1 MQILRDGHAATGDI
15 TLDGDIRDLE
25 IVILPGGGVQL
36 FAATG
41 AQGGLT
47 SWRIDGAGLPVETD
61 RAYFPGWISQAV
73 DGLASWL
80 TVGGANQ
87 IVIGGEAGTDLLCY
101 ALDAN
106 GQIIT
111 LETANGLRAGTDR
124 VTASADVSI
133 GGSDFVY
140 LADQGTGELSGY
152 STNAAGDLVAVGASA
167 QIDVGPSVELE
178 TVHLGNQAYLLV
190 ADDSSQGVTSY
201 RIDAT
206 SGSLTRSDQEGA
218 ATGVGIATPTA
229 MEVVHAFGQN
239 FVLVGAAGSSS
250 LSVMRLAADGT
261 LEPTDHL
268 IDGLATRF
276 DGVTALGV
284 AQDGNRVFVVAG
296 GADDGLS
303 LFTLLPDGQLLHL
316 DTLAH
321 SSGAGLINITD
332 ITATVIG
339 DEMRIYV
346 TSGTDQ
352 GISQFSLDLSAV
364 TALQSGTGLLN
375 GGAGD
380 DLLRAAGGNTTLSG
394 GAGDDILI
402 AEHAGVALQGGAG
415 QDRFVLSATQGV
427 YQLLDFRPGED
438 VLDLSDFPML
448 RSVGQLGFAATA
460 NGARLSFGDTTINVT
475 AANGAS
481 LTLSEL
487 FGAGPGFS
495 WADRVPLSPTTVP
508 PSPPPPSPPPTGGG
522 VISGTAGDDSIIGT
536 ATDDVISGGIGADT
550 LAGAEG
556 DDQLWGG
563 DGFDLLR
570 GDLGGDL
577 LGGGNGDDMLI
588 GGDGND
594 MLGGGAGND
603 TLWGGLGGDTLQGGT
618 GNDILGGGIG
628 RDVISGGIGADS
640 LGGAGGH
647 DQIWGG
653 ADADLLQGGL
663 GNDTLGA
670 GDGNDTITSGV
681 GHDVLGA
688 GAGHDV
694 IWSGTGNDT
703 ASGGD
708 GNDVIGGGDGDDVLA
723 SGFGNDEI
731 GGGAGNDTLS
741 GGGGRDML
749 WGGPGHDS
757 IAGGTG
763 TDLLAGGA
771 GDDRLSGGNG
781 HDTLAGG
788 AGADT
793 FIFNALAGDD
803 RITDFEQGIDHIRI
817 NTPGLSFAGLDMLQT
832 PDGALIDLP
841 EGGSILIVG
850 LSSSALTADDFLFA

>member
-1 MQILRDGHAATGDI
+1 MQFFRDGHVATGDI

-61 RAYFPGWISQAV
+61 RAYFPGWISQSV

-87 IVIGGEAGTDLLCY
+87 IVIGGQSGTDLLCY
-101 ALDAN
+101 ALNAN
-106 GQIIT
+106 GQITT
-111 LETANGLRAGTDR
+111 LETASGLRSGTDR
-124 VTASADVSI
+124 VTASTDVSI

-152 STNAAGDLVAVGASA
+152 STNAAGDLVAIGASA
-167 QIDVGPSVELE
+167 QIDVGTSVELE
-178 TVHLGNQAYLLV
+178 TVHLGGQAYLLV
-190 ADDSSQGVTSY
+190 ADDGGQGVSSY

-206 SGSLTRSDQEGA
+206 SGALTASDHQGA
-218 ATGVGIATPTA
+218 TTGVGIATPTA
-229 MEVVHAFGQN
+229 MEVVHAFGQS
-239 FVLVGAAGSSS
+239 FVLLGAAGSSS
-250 LSVMRLAADGT
+250 LSVMRLAADGA

-268 IDGLATRF
+268 IDGLTTRF

-284 AQDGNRVFVVAG
+284 AQEGDRVFVVAG

-303 LFTLLPDGQLLHL
+303 LFTLLPDGRLLHL

-321 SSGAGLINITD
+321 GTGAGLMNITD
-332 ITATVIG
+332 IAATVIG

-346 TSGTDQ
+346 TSGTDH
-352 GISQFSLDLSAV
+352 GISQYSLDLSAL
-364 TALQSGTGLLN
+364 TALQSGTGLLA

-380 DLLRAAGGNTTLSG
+380 DLLQAAGGNTTLSG

-402 AEHAGVALQGGAG
+402 AEHAGVAMQGGIG
-415 QDRFVLSATQGV
+415 QDRFVLSATQGTYYV
-427 YQLLDFRPGED
+427 LDFRPNED

-448 RSVGQLGFAATA
+448 RSAGQLGFTATA
-460 NGARLSFGDTTINVT
+460 TGARLSFGDTTINVT
-475 AANGAS
+475 AANGAP
-481 LTLSEL
+481 LTLADL
-487 FGAGPGFS
+487 FGTGPGFN
-495 WADRVPLSPTTVP
+495 WADRIPLSPTTVP
-508 PSPPPPSPPPTGGG
+508 PPSPPPPPPGGG
-522 VISGTAGDDSIIGT
+522 GMSGTPGNDLITGT
-536 ATDDVISGGIGADT
+536 TADDVISGGIGADT
-550 LAGAEG
+550 LIGAEG

-570 GDLGGDL
+570 GDLGSDQ
-577 LGGGNGDDMLI
+577 LGGGNGNDMLI
-588 GGDGND
+588 GGDGDD

-618 GNDILGGGIG
+618 GNDVLGGGVG
-628 RDVISGGIGADS
+628 GDVISGGVGADS

-670 GDGNDTITSGV
+670 GDGNDTMTSGV
-681 GHDVLGA
+681 GHDLLGA

-708 GNDVIGGGDGDDVLA
+708 GNDTIGGGDGDDVLA
-723 SGFGNDEI
+723 AGFGNDEI

-741 GGGGRDML
+741 GGGGRDTL
-749 WGGPGHDS
+749 WGGAGDDS

-763 TDLLAGGA
+763 SDLLAGGT
-771 GDDRLSGGNG
+771 GNDRLSGGNG

-793 FIFNALAGDD
+793 FVFNALAGDD
-803 RITDFEQGIDHIRI
+803 RITDFEQGTDHIRI
-817 NTPGLSFAGLDMLQT
+817 NTPGLSFAGLDVLQT

-850 LSSSALTADDFLFA
+850 LSSSTLTADDFLFA